1 MLSERRIIYRHVD
14 EPGYTTDLACYQ
26 RQGGYEVLRKAILR
40 KPGEL
45 VQEVKDS
52 GIKGRGGAGFPT
64 GVKWGFLDYKS
75 GKPIYLICNADESE
89 PGTYKDR
96 QIIYKDP
103 HQLIEGVILSAYAIQ
118 AKLAFIYIR
127 GEMFE
132 GAKILD
138 RAIDEARAANL
149 LGENILGSG
158 YSVEV
163 IVHRGAGCYICGE
176 ETGLIESLEGKRGYP
191 RIKPPYFPAV
201 LGLYN
206 CPTIVNNVETL
217 CWVRHILD
225 MGGKEFAKIG
235 VPTDTGTHI
244 WGISG
249 HVVRPGYYEIES
261 GKGTVR
267 DLLYDFGGGP
277 PPGRS
282 FKAIIPGGVSMK
294 ILRVGEKF
302 KVKLPD
308 GSAGEWGVLDIP
320 LDGGSFSQCGTS
332 LGTGGMIV
340 MDDTTDMVEALA
352 NLNSFYAHESCGQ
365 CTPCREGSLW
375 LKRITTRV
383 CDGGGRLEDIDLVKN
398 IADQVAGRTICAHGE
413 AVAWPCQS
421 NVPKFRDEWEEK
433 IRAQMQ
439 TREHANGAA
448 PPARKGLRLV

>member
-1 MLSERRIIYRHVD
+1 MPSERRIIYRHID

-26 RQGGYEVLRKAILR
+26 RSGGYEVLRKSVLR
-40 KPGEL
+40 KPEEL
-45 VQEVKDS
+45 VQEVKDA
-52 GIKGRGGAGFPT
+52 GLKGRGGAGFPC
-64 GVKWGFLDYKS
+64 GMKWGFLDRKS
-75 GKPIYLICNADESE
+75 GKPVYLICNADESE
-89 PGTYKDR
+89 PGSYKDR

-103 HQLIEGVILSAYAIQ
+103 HQLIEGVVCSAFAIQ

-132 GAKILD
+132 GFRILE
-138 RAIDEARAANL
+138 RAIEEARVANFV
-149 LGENILGSG
+149 GNNILGSG
-158 YSVEV
+158 YSVDI

-217 CWVRHILD
+217 CQVKHVLD

-235 VPTDTGTHI
+235 VPADSGTHI
-244 WGISG
+244 WGLSG
-249 HVVRPGYYEIES
+249 HVMRPGYYEIEA
-261 GKGTVR
+261 GKATVR
-267 DLLYDFGGGP
+267 DLLYDFAGGP

-282 FKAIIPGGVSMK
+282 FKALIPGGSSMK
-294 ILRVGEKF
+294 ILRFGEKF

-320 LDGGSFSQCGTS
+320 LDGASFMQCGTAM
-332 LGTGGMIV
+332 GTGGMIV
-340 MDDTTDMVEALA
+340 MDDSADMVEALS

-383 CDGGGRLEDIDLVKN
+383 CNGGGRLEDIDLVKN
-398 IADQVAGRTICAHGE
+398 VADQIAGRTICAHGE

-421 NVPKFRDEWEEK
+421 NVPKFRDEWEAK

-439 TREHANGAA
+439 AREHADENA
-448 PPARKGLRLV
+448 PAVRKGMRLV

>member
-1 MLSERRIIYRHVD
+1 MPVQERRIIYRHID
-14 EPGYTTDLACYQ
+14 EPGYTIDLACYQ
-26 RQGGYEVLRKAILR
+26 RHGGYEVLRKALQR
-40 KPGEL
+40 KPEEL

-52 GIKGRGGAGFPT
+52 ALRGRGGAGFPT
-64 GVKWGFLDYKS
+64 GMKWGFLDRKS
-75 GKPIYLICNADESE
+75 GKPVYLICNADESE

-103 HQLIEGVILSAYAIQ
+103 HQLIEGVVISAFAIQ
-118 AKLAFIYIR
+118 AKQAFIYIR

-132 GAKILD
+132 GFHILEK
-138 RAIDEARAANL
+138 AIEEARAANF
-149 LGENILGSG
+149 LGDNILGSG
-158 YSVEV
+158 YSVDIV
-163 IVHRGAGCYICGE
+163 VHRGAGCYICGE
-176 ETGLIESLEGKRGYP
+176 ETGMIESLEGKRAYP

-217 CWVRHILD
+217 CQVKHVID
-225 MGGKEFAKIG
+225 MGGKEFVKIG
-235 VPTDTGTHI
+235 VPGDSGTHI

-249 HVVRPGYYEIES
+249 HVAKPGYYEIES
-261 GKGTVR
+261 GKATVR
-267 DLLYDFGGGP
+267 DLVYDLAGGP
-277 PPGRS
+277 AAGRTI
-282 FKAIIPGGVSMK
+282 KAIIPGGVSMK
-294 ILRVGEKF
+294 ILRMGEKF

-320 LDGGSFSQCGTS
+320 LDSGSFMQCGTS

-352 NLNSFYAHESCGQ
+352 NLNAFYAHETCGQ

-375 LKRITTRV
+375 LKKVTHRV
-383 CDGGGRLEDIDLVKN
+383 CNGGGRLEDIDLVKN
-398 IADQVAGRTICAHGE
+398 IADQIAGRTICAHGE
-413 AVAWPCQS
+413 AAAWPCQS

-439 TREHANGAA
+439 AREHGEPA
-448 PPARKGLRLV
+448 ARKGLRLV

>member
-1 MLSERRIIYRHVD
+1 MLTERRIIYRHID

-26 RQGGYEVLRKAILR
+26 RSGGYEILRKAIQR
-40 KPGEL
+40 KPEEL
-45 VQEVKDS
+45 CTEVKDS
-52 GIKGRGGAGFPT
+52 GLKGRGGAGFPT
-64 GVKWGFLDYKS
+64 GLKWSFLDRKS

-103 HQLIEGVILSAYAIQ
+103 HQLIEGLICSAYAIQ
-118 AKLAFIYIR
+118 AKLAFNYIR

-132 GAKILD
+132 GAKILE
-138 RAIDEARAANL
+138 RAIEEARAANF
-149 LGENILGSG
+149 LGNNILGSG
-158 YSVEV
+158 YSVDV

-176 ETGLIESLEGKRGYP
+176 ETGLIESLEGKRAYP

-217 CWVRHILD
+217 CQVKHVLD

-235 VPTDTGTHI
+235 VPGDSGTHI
-244 WGISG
+244 WGLSG

-267 DLLYDFGGGP
+267 DLIYDFGGGP

-282 FKAIIPGGVSMK
+282 IKAIIPGGVSMK

-308 GSAGEWGVLDIP
+308 GSPGEWGVLDIP
-320 LDGGSFSQCGTS
+320 LDSASFGACGTS
-332 LGTGGMIV
+332 LGTGGMII
-340 MDDTTDMVEALA
+340 MDDTTDMVEALS
-352 NLNSFYAHESCGQ
+352 NLMSFYAHESCGQ

-375 LKRITTRV
+375 LKKITTRV
-383 CDGGGRLEDIDLVKN
+383 CGGGGRLEDIDLVKN

-413 AVAWPCQS
+413 ALAWPCQS

-433 IRAQMQ
+433 IRAQTQ
-439 TREHANGAA
+439 AREHGNADASN
-448 PPARKGLRLV
+448 RKGIRLV